1 VNFTNIFVPI
11 WSPLISIALLLGLYS
26 LGKIITKILQVKNII
41 SKVSNPDYQY
51 AMIGSIFL
59 SSFLFP
65 LVIFNN
71 LDIKLLIK
79 LISYSLVF
87 LALIEIL
94 NFYVSGKIHSKQFK
108 FNNINLFLFLFLI
121 SYFFLSLAP
130 ITNADSLD
138 YHVGIPLYIINN
150 NEYPGYKFWMHFTK
164 SGSGELLNTV
174 GLFIRA
180 EQFPSLV
187 QFSGIL
193 SISGLLKQNKAKY
206 HNLYLL
212 LFLSCPVLILLVS
225 SAKPQLNFIGSS
237 ALIFALIFF
246 SNEKNFQKNGFLLF
260 ILILLFSNIN
270 GKFSFALSSFL
281 FLNVIFYYCYRNNK
295 TYYLAF
301 IFFVVFFLT
310 LGPKI
315 IWKNNIY
322 GMSIIDAL
330 IKPLPTEIYG
340 YQQLYSSLTSCG
352 YSGCI
357 PTWLLFPNSLNT
369 ITETLGIGSLIILFS
384 KFKKNLK
391 ENLIIV
397 FILLYILLAFF
408 YGQNNPRWFVES
420 FVWLLIISKYFG
432 YKKEK
437 YIKIFYNITK
447 VQSLGVFFMI
457 LFGVF
462 SLTKGVITDDLRD
475 KVLSN
480 SANGYSL
487 FKWSNSKLKN
497 DDILIST
504 HRSFALSNVKTIP
517 GDLFNYIDIS
527 NPASKDHFVEIKS
540 LKPTHILFYDD
551 KKYYKKLSNCLGNL
565 LYFNE
570 EAGKF
575 STRNP
580 FNRRNKF
587 YEGYIYEFNYEDLP
601 ECAVKKIN

>member
-1 VNFTNIFVPI
+1 MNFTNIFVPI
-11 WSPLISIALLLGLYS
+11 WSPLISIILLLGLYS
-26 LGKIITKILQVKNII
+26 LGKIITKILQVKNKI
-41 SKVSNPDYQY
+41 SKVSNPAYQY
-51 AMIGSIFL
+51 AMIGSVFL

-65 LVIFNN
+65 LIIFNSF
-71 LDIKLLIK
+71 DIKLLIK
-79 LISYSLVF
+79 LTSYSLVF
-87 LALIEIL
+87 LALVEIL
-94 NFYVSGKIHSKQFK
+94 NFYVSGKIHSEQLK

-121 SYFFLSLAP
+121 AYFFLSLAP
-130 ITNADSLD
+130 IKNADSLD
-138 YHVGIPLYIINN
+138 YHIGIPLYILNN

-206 HNLYLL
+206 NNLYLL

-237 ALIFALIFF
+237 ALIFTLIFF
-246 SNEKNFQKNGFLLF
+246 SNEKNFKKNGFLLF

-281 FLNVIFYYCYRNNK
+281 FLNIIFYYCYRNDK
-295 TYYLAF
+295 IHYFIF
-301 IFFVVFFLT
+301 IFFIVFFLT

-315 IWKNNIY
+315 IWKHNIY

-340 YQQLYSSLTSCG
+340 YQQLYNSLTSCG

-384 KFKKNLK
+384 KFKKNIK
-391 ENLIIV
+391 ENLIVV

-408 YGQNNPRWFVES
+408 YGQNNPRWFVET
-420 FVWLLIISKYFG
+420 FVWLIIVSKYFG
-432 YKKEK
+432 YKKENH
-437 YIKIFYNITK
+437 IKIFYNVTK
-447 VQSLGVFFMI
+447 LQSLGVFFMI

-462 SLTKGVITDDLRD
+462 TLTKGVITDDLRD
-475 KVLSN
+475 KVLNN

-497 DDILIST
+497 NDILIST

-527 NPASKDHFVEIKS
+527 NPASKDHFIEIKS
-540 LKPTHILFYDD
+540 FKPTHILFYDD
-551 KKYYKKLSNCLGNL
+551 KKYFKKLSNCLGNL
-565 LYFNE
+565 VYFNKK
-570 EAGKF
+570 AGKF
-575 STRNP
+575 SSRNP
-580 FNRRNKF
+580 FNRRNNF
-587 YEGYIYEFNYEDLP
+587 YGGYIYEFNYEDLP
-601 ECAVKKIN
+601 GCAVKKIN